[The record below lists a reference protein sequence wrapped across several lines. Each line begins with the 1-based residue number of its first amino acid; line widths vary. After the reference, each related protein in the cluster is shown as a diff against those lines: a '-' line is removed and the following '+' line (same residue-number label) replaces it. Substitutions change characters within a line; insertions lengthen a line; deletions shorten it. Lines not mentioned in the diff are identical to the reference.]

1 MNAAMEA
8 ICVMWKQTVLT
19 LLALTAPVRKATLEM
34 ENVAKVHVVTFMT
47 IF

>member
-8 ICVMWKQTVLT
+8 ICVMWKQTVLK
-19 LLALTAPVRKATLEM
+19 LVALTAPVRKATLEM

>member
-19 LLALTAPVRKATLEM
+19 LVALTAPVRKATLEM
-34 ENVAKVHVVTFMT
+34 ENVAKVHDVTFMT